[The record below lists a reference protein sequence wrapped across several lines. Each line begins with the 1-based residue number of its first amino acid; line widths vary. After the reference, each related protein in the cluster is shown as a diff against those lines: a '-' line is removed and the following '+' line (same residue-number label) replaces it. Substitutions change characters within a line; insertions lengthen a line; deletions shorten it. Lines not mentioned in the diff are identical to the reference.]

1 LDFPAVPTFGLS
13 FSIVFRTSLS
23 GLRFQEYVF
32 GSRWNVRTLL
42 GNLRYSLRML
52 RKNPGL
58 TAAVIATLMLGIG
71 ATTAIYTVVYAVL
84 LAPLP
89 YPHPE
94 QLVMVWSKING
105 HDNGMSAG
113 DFLDWKEQSKAFQQ
127 LSAFTG
133 GSFNLATQDQPEQID
148 GMRATPGWF
157 NMQGIPFLMGRD
169 LLPEEGVSGK
179 DHEVILTYKLWNR
192 LGANRGIIGEA
203 LRINGEPYTVVGVLA
218 PGIGD
223 RFTFELAA
231 PLAFRPEQINHDYHW
246 LLAMGRM
253 KPDVTLQQARADMDA
268 VTAHIA
274 AAYPSSNKGWGA
286 SVEPLQN
293 DFLPPDRIRNLWLL
307 LGAVGFVLVIACVNI
322 ANLLLAKGAAR
333 LREIAIRSSVGAN
346 RRQIFGQ
353 FLTESVVLA
362 LIGGGLG
369 IALGVG
375 LLRAVLSIVPEGI
388 LPSEANF
395 HLDIHV
401 LVVALAAT
409 TLAGL
414 LFGCAPAWYA
424 SRVDPGESLKEGGRT
439 GTGTGSHKLRRGL
452 ITGEFALALSLLAGA
467 GLAIHSFWNLTRV
480 DLGVR
485 TDHVLVFGLNHPHGR
500 FKTPKEMNTY
510 NQQMLSVLRSVSGV
524 ADAATVTGTPL
535 RGTSDG
541 MPFTLVGGPT
551 FADPSQRPGAGF
563 QSVSP
568 DYYKTFGIQVING
581 RTFTDQDTASSV
593 RVALVNE
600 EFAKRYLKGL
610 DPLQQRLSIEQIIP
624 GEPKLGP
631 AVEWQIVGVF
641 HNVRYGDFR
650 DPFPEVDVPYAQS
663 LAPDVTIGV
672 RTAEDP
678 AAMSK
683 TIAAAVHSL
692 DPQIALARPRTLD
705 QVKEESLGE
714 DRYTMVLFASFAVV
728 ALLLA
733 AVGIYGLMA
742 FAVAQRT
749 NEIGLR
755 LALGATRPHVIWLI
769 LREASLLAGIGLGIG
784 LAGAALVGR
793 TMHSTL
799 YGVGAMD
806 FYVTVSVGMMLFVT
820 ALLASYL
827 PARRAARI
835 DPMKALRMD

>member
-1 LDFPAVPTFGLS
+1 MLS
-13 FSIVFRTSLS
+13 
-23 GLRFQEYVF
+23 
-32 GSRWNVRTLL
+32 
-42 GNLRYSLRML
+42 
-52 RKNPGL
+52 KNPGL

-89 YPHPE
+89 YPEPN
-94 QLVMVWSKING
+94 QLVMVWSKIHG
-105 HDNGMSAG
+105 HDNGLSAG
-113 DFLDWKEQSKAFQQ
+113 DFLDWREQNKSFQQ
-127 LSAFTG
+127 LAAWTG
-133 GSFNLATQDQPEQID
+133 GSFNIATQEQPEQLD

-157 NMQGIPFLMGRD
+157 SMQGMPFLMGRD
-169 LLPEEGVSGK
+169 FRPEEGIPGG
-179 DHEVILTYKLWNR
+179 DHAVILTHKLWNR
-192 LGANRGIIGEA
+192 LGANRAIVGQPM
-203 LRINGEPYTVVGVLA
+203 RINGEPYTVVGVLA
-218 PGIGD
+218 AGIGD
-223 RFTFELAA
+223 RFDFELAA

-253 KPDVTLQQARADMDA
+253 KPGVRLQQARADMDA

-274 AAYPSSNKGWGA
+274 AAYPISNKGWGA
-286 SVEPLQN
+286 SVEPLKN
-293 DFLPPDRIRNLWLL
+293 DFLPPERIHNLWLL

-333 LREIAIRSSVGAN
+333 LREIAVRNAVGAN
-346 RRQIFGQ
+346 RRQIFNQ
-353 FLTESVVLA
+353 FLTESIVLA

-375 LLRAVLSIVPEGI
+375 LLRAILSIVPEGI
-388 LPSEANF
+388 LPSEASF
-395 HLDIHV
+395 QLDVHV

-409 TLAGL
+409 SLAGL

-439 GTGTGSHKLRRGL
+439 GTGTSSHKLRRGL

-467 GLAIHSFWNLTRV
+467 GLAMHSFWNLTRV

-500 FKTPKEMNTY
+500 FKTPEEMNSY
-510 NQQMLSVLRSVSGV
+510 NQQMLGVLRGVPGV
-524 ADAATVTGTPL
+524 ANVATLTGTPL

-551 FADPSQRPGAGF
+551 FADPSQRPGTGF

-568 DYYKTFGIQVING
+568 DYYKTFGIRVVQG
-581 RTFTDQDTASSV
+581 RSFSEQDTATSV
-593 RVALVNE
+593 RVAMVNE
-600 EFAKRYLKGL
+600 EFARRYLKDV
-610 DPLQQRLSIEQIIP
+610 DPLQQRLSIEEVIP
-624 GEPKLGP
+624 GLPKLGP
-631 AVEWQIVGVF
+631 PIEWQIVGIF

-650 DPFPEVDVPYAQS
+650 DAFPEVDVPYAQS
-663 LAPDVTIGV
+663 LAPDVTVGV
-672 RTAEDP
+672 RTEEEP

-683 TIAAAVHSL
+683 AVAAAVHGI
-692 DPQIALARPRTLD
+692 DAQVALARLRTLD

-714 DRYTMVLFASFAVV
+714 DRYTMVLFASFAMV

-755 LALGATRPHVIWLI
+755 LALGATRVHVIWLI
-769 LREASLLAGIGLGIG
+769 LREASLLAALGLGIG
-784 LAGAALVGR
+784 LVGSVLVGR
-793 TMHSTL
+793 TMRSTL

-806 FYVTVSVGMMLFVT
+806 LSVIVSVGMILFVT
-820 ALLASYL
+820 AVFASYL

-835 DPMKALRMD
+835 DPMKALRTD

>member
-1 LDFPAVPTFGLS
+1 M
-13 FSIVFRTSLS
+13 
-23 GLRFQEYVF
+23 
-32 GSRWNVRTLL
+32 RTLI

-89 YPHPE
+89 YPEPN
-94 QLVMVWSKING
+94 QLVMVWSKIRG
-105 HDNGMSAG
+105 HDNGLSAG
-113 DFLDWKEQSKAFQQ
+113 DFLDWREQSKSFQQ
-127 LSAFTG
+127 LAAWTG
-133 GSFNLATQDQPEQID
+133 SSFNIATQEQPEQLD

-157 NMQGIPFLMGRD
+157 SMQGMPFLMGRD
-169 LLPEEGVSGK
+169 FRPEEGIPGA
-179 DHEVILTYKLWNR
+179 DHAVILTHKLWNR
-192 LGANRGIIGEA
+192 LGANRAIVGQP
-203 LRINGEPYTVVGVLA
+203 LRVNGEPYTVVGVLA

-223 RFTFELAA
+223 RFDFELAA

-253 KPDVTLQQARADMDA
+253 KPGVTLQQARADMDA

-274 AAYPSSNKGWGA
+274 AAYPVSNQGWGA
-286 SVEPLQN
+286 SVEPLKN
-293 DFLPPDRIRNLWLL
+293 DFLPPERIHNLWLL

-333 LREIAIRSSVGAN
+333 LREIAVRNAVGAN
-346 RRQIFGQ
+346 RRRIFNQ
-353 FLTESVVLA
+353 FLTESIVLA
-362 LIGGGLG
+362 FIGGGLG
-369 IALGVG
+369 VALGVG
-375 LLRAVLSIVPEGI
+375 LLRAILSIVPEGI
-388 LPSEANF
+388 LPSEASF
-395 HLDIHV
+395 HLDVHV

-409 TLAGL
+409 SLAGL

-439 GTGTGSHKLRRGL
+439 GTGTSNHKLRRGL

-467 GLAIHSFWNLTRV
+467 GLAMHSFWNLTRV

-485 TDHVLVFGLNHPHGR
+485 TDHVLLFGLNHPHGR
-500 FKTPKEMNTY
+500 FQAPEEMNSY
-510 NQQMLSVLRSVSGV
+510 NQQMLGVLRAVPGV
-524 ADAATVTGTPL
+524 ANVATVTGTPL

-541 MPFTLVGGPT
+541 MPFTVVGGPT
-551 FADPSQRPGAGF
+551 FADPSQRPGTGF

-568 DYYKTFGIQVING
+568 DYYKTFGIRVVQG
-581 RTFTDQDTASSV
+581 RSFSEQDTATSV
-593 RVALVNE
+593 RVAMVNE
-600 EFAKRYLKGL
+600 EFARRYLKDV

-624 GEPKLGP
+624 GLPKLGP
-631 AVEWQIVGVF
+631 PIEWQIVGIF

-650 DPFPEVDVPYAQS
+650 DAFPEVDVPYAQS

-672 RTAEDP
+672 RTEEEP

-683 TIAAAVHSL
+683 AVEAAVHSI
-692 DPQIALARPRTLD
+692 DPQIALARLRTLD

-755 LALGATRPHVIWLI
+755 LALGATRVHVIWLI
-769 LREASLLAGIGLGIG
+769 LREASLLAALGLGIG
-784 LAGAALVGR
+784 LVGSMLVGR
-793 TMHSTL
+793 TMRSTL

-806 FYVTVSVGMMLFVT
+806 LSVIVSVGVILFVT
-820 ALLASYL
+820 ALFASYL

-835 DPMKALRMD
+835 DPMKALRTD

>member
-1 LDFPAVPTFGLS
+1 VST
-13 FSIVFRTSLS
+13 
-23 GLRFQEYVF
+23 QE
-32 GSRWNVRTLL
+32 
-42 GNLRYSLRML
+42 
-52 RKNPGL
+52 
-58 TAAVIATLMLGIG
+58 
-71 ATTAIYTVVYAVL
+71 
-84 LAPLP
+84 
-89 YPHPE
+89 
-94 QLVMVWSKING
+94 
-105 HDNGMSAG
+105 
-113 DFLDWKEQSKAFQQ
+113 
-127 LSAFTG
+127 
-133 GSFNLATQDQPEQID
+133 QPEELG
-148 GMRATPGWF
+148 GMRCTPGWF
-157 NMQGIPFLMGRD
+157 SMQGLPFLMGRD
-169 LLPEEGVSGK
+169 FRPEEGIPGK
-179 DHEVILTYKLWNR
+179 DRAVVLTHKLWNR
-192 LGANRGIIGEA
+192 LGANRNMIGQA
-203 LRINGEPYTVVGVLA
+203 LRLNGELYTVVGVLA
-218 PGIGD
+218 PGVAD
-223 RFTFELAA
+223 RFDFELSV
-231 PLAFRPEQINHDYHW
+231 PLAFLPEQVNHDYHW
-246 LLAMGRM
+246 LMAMGRM
-253 KPDVTLQQARADMDA
+253 KRGVTLQQAQADMDA

-274 AAYPSSNKGWGA
+274 AAYPTSNRGWGA

-293 DFLPPDRIRNLWLL
+293 DFLPPERIHNLWLL

-346 RRQIFGQ
+346 RRQIFAQ

-395 HLDIHV
+395 QLDIHV

-409 TLAGL
+409 TFAGL

-439 GTGTGSHKLRRGL
+439 GTPTGSHKLRRGL

-485 TDHVLVFGLNHPHGR
+485 TDHTLVFALHQPEGR
-500 FKTPKEMNTY
+500 FKTPEEMNAY
-510 NQQMLSVLRSVSGV
+510 NQQMLSVLRSVPGV
-524 ADAATVTGTPL
+524 SDVATVTGMPL
-535 RGTSDG
+535 RGPSDG

-563 QSVSP
+563 QSVSA
-568 DYYKTFGIQVING
+568 DYFKTFGIEVVKG
-581 RTFTDQDTASSV
+581 RSFTDQDTSSSV
-593 RVALVNE
+593 RVAMVNE
-600 EFAKRYLKGL
+600 EFASRYLKGM
-610 DPLQQRLSIEQIIP
+610 DPLQQRLSIEEIIP
-624 GEPKLGP
+624 GLPKLGP
-631 AVEWQIVGVF
+631 AVEWQIVGIF

-650 DPFPEVDVPYAQS
+650 DPFPEVDVPFAQS
-663 LAPDVTIGV
+663 LSPNVHIGV
-672 RTAEDP
+672 RTAQDP

-683 TIAAAVHSL
+683 SVAAAVHSV
-692 DPQIALARPRTLD
+692 DSQIALARLQTLD
-705 QVKEESLGE
+705 QVKDESLGE
-714 DRYTMVLFASFAVV
+714 DRYTMVLFASFAIV

-755 LALGATRPHVIWLI
+755 LALGASRLHVVWLI
-769 LREASLLAGIGLGIG
+769 LKEASLLAAVGLTIG
-784 LAGAALVGR
+784 LAGSALVGR
-793 TMHSTL
+793 TMRTTL

-806 FYVTVSVGMMLFVT
+806 FSVIVSVGVILFFT

-835 DPMKALRMD
+835 DPMAALRSE